1 MSDNKRNISVSIIL
15 PTYNRAGLLPRAIDS
30 VMRQSYKDW
39 ELIIVDDAS
48 TDETPEII
56 KKWAETDY
64 RITVITN
71 VVNQYPDL
79 PKNLNKGLAI
89 AKGKYIARLD
99 DDDYWIDSQKL
110 EKQVDFLEKN
120 KEYVIVG
127 TGMIVIDEK
136 GEELYRYLKNRE
148 DVDIRKKALFAN
160 PFSHT
165 TVLFRADA
173 ARLVGGYSNWDFAE
187 DWDLW
192 LKLGRK
198 GKFYNVPE
206 YSTAYLSAGQN
217 NSYKYQR
224 RQAQTILKFI
234 TVHRKEYPY
243 FYFAF
248 MLNVGQLIFSL
259 FPEGIRRNLHN
270 FLSSI
275 KRKI

>member
-1 MSDNKRNISVSIIL
+1 MDNTKQEVGISIIL
-15 PTYNRAGLLPRAIDS
+15 PTYNRAKLLPRAIKS
-30 VMRQSYKDW
+30 VLGQSYTNW
-39 ELIIVDDAS
+39 ELIIIDDAS
-48 TDETPEII
+48 TDETPEIT
-56 KKWAETDY
+56 KKWATKDE
-64 RITVITN
+64 RVTVIRNTI
-71 VVNQYPDL
+71 NQYPDL
-79 PKNLNKGLAI
+79 PKNLNSGITI

-110 EKQVDFLEKN
+110 EKQFNFLEKN
-120 KEYVIVG
+120 PEYVVVG
-127 TGMIVIDEK
+127 TGMIVINEK
-136 GEELYRYLKNRE
+136 GEELYRYLKNQE
-148 DVDIRKKALFAN
+148 DGDIRKKALFAN

-165 TVLFRADA
+165 TVLFRVDA
-173 ARLVGGYSNWDFAE
+173 ARRVGGYSNWDFAE

-192 LKLGRK
+192 LKLGRE
-198 GKFYNVPE
+198 GKLYNLPE

-234 TVHRKEYPY
+234 TAHRKEYPY

-248 MLNVGQLIFSL
+248 LLNAGQWIFSL
-259 FPEGIRRNLHN
+259 FPEFVRKNLHH